1 MISIKGEFLMKR
13 YKILLGI
20 LLFSLIFFGTIGN
33 VYTQGDSTQSVPQ
46 ARFAFYH
53 ASPNAPAVDIIVEDE
68 VLFSNV
74 GFNTKTD
81 FQLLDAGDLTI
92 SINIAGTDQ
101 VVLGPV
107 KASIKQG
114 RDHILFVTG
123 MVEGEGDSD
132 MPKLSAKLLVKKT
145 RPAFFRF
152 YNTSPDVGKVNVFL
166 DNNLYFENVEYGQP
180 TKFEKIGSGNLELSI
195 NRGGDSVINPTRVMF
210 EPGKAYTIVLVGL
223 SEGQGLTSLQIEVIE
238 E

>member
-1 MISIKGEFLMKR
+1 MILIKGEFLMKR

-20 LLFSLIFFGTIGN
+20 LIFSLIFFGAIGT
-33 VYTQGDSTQSVPQ
+33 VYTQGDGSQSVPQ

-74 GFNTKTD
+74 GFNTKTS
-81 FQLLDAGDLTI
+81 FQLIEAGDLTL
-92 SINIAGTDQ
+92 SINVAGTDQ

-123 MVEGEGDSD
+123 MVEGDTDSD
-132 MPKLSAKLLVKKT
+132 LPKLTAKLLVKKT

-152 YNTSPDVGKVNVFL
+152 YNTSPDVGKVNVYL
-166 DNNLYFENVEYGQP
+166 DNNLYFENVEYDKP

-195 NRGGDSVINPTRVMF
+195 NKGGDSVISPSRVNF

-223 SEGQGLTSLQIEVIE
+223 DEGQGLTSLQVEVIE